1 MRVAVVGSAGLLG
14 RHLCEEMR
22 AQGHAVLALDRSTCD
37 LASTD
42 REIFYH
48 LRDRLAAH
56 DAHLVF
62 NTAAYTDVDGA
73 ERQEDTAFLVN
84 ALGAEMVARAADA
97 VGAAV
102 CHISTDFVFAGDKT
116 RPYDEFDAP
125 VPASAYAR
133 SKRAGEELVLRA
145 TRRAFVARV
154 GGLYGRGGRNF
165 FSTLVSRLRQGQ
177 TLRIDRERQ
186 VSPTWVR
193 PLARQL
199 IALCEQGE
207 YGIYHATCQGQTT
220 WYDFAVRMCALAA
233 EIGRPLPPQFSGVPT
248 EALGAPA
255 PRPAMSVLNC
265 RVLRLRGLLAI
276 PTWEEAL
283 RGYLAELLAH
293 GQL

>member
-1 MRVAVVGSAGLLG
+1 MRVAVVGAAGLLG
-14 RHLCEEMR
+14 RHLCEELR

-37 LASTD
+37 LASPD
-42 REIFYH
+42 REVFYH

-56 DAHLVF
+56 DTHLVY

-73 ERQEDTAFLVN
+73 EREEDLAFLVN
-84 ALGAEMVARAADA
+84 ALGAEMIARAADA

-102 CHISTDFVFAGDKT
+102 CHISTDFVFRGDEK
-116 RPYDEFDAP
+116 RPYDEFDLP
-125 VPASAYAR
+125 SPASAYAR

-145 TRRAFVARV
+145 TRRAFVVRV

-165 FSTLVSRLRQGQ
+165 FSTMVTRLRQGQ
-177 TLRIDRERQ
+177 TLRIDRQRQ

-199 IALCEQGE
+199 IALCEHGE
-207 YGIYHATCQGQTT
+207 HGIYHASSQGQTT

-248 EALGAPA
+248 EALGALA
-255 PRPAMSVLNC
+255 PRPAMSVLDC
-265 RVLRLRGLLAI
+265 RVLRLRGLLCM

-283 RGYLAELLAH
+283 RGYLAELLSH

>member
-1 MRVAVVGSAGLLG
+1 MRVAVVGAAGLLG

-22 AQGHAVLALDRSTCD
+22 SQGHAVLALDRSACD
-37 LASTD
+37 LASAD

-56 DAHLVF
+56 DTHLVF

-73 ERQEDTAFLVN
+73 EREEDLAFLVN

-102 CHISTDFVFAGDKT
+102 CHISTDFVFAGT
-116 RPYDEFDAP
+116 QSRPYDEFDAP
-125 VPASAYAR
+125 DPASAYAR
-133 SKRAGEELVLRA
+133 SKRAGEKLVLRA
-145 TRRAFVARV
+145 TRRAFIVRV

-165 FSTLVSRLRQGQ
+165 VSTLVSRLRQGQ
-177 TLRIDRERQ
+177 TLRIDRQRQ

-193 PLARQL
+193 PLSRQL
-199 IALCEQGE
+199 IALCEHGE
-207 YGIYHATCQGQTT
+207 HGIYHASCQGQTT
-220 WYDFAVRMCALAA
+220 WNDFAVRLCALAA

-248 EALGAPA
+248 DSLGAPA
-255 PRPAMSVLNC
+255 PRPAMSVLDC
-265 RVLRLRGLLAI
+265 RMLRLRGLLAM

-283 RGYLAELLAH
+283 RAYLAELLAH